1 MRFLHPMMCGTA
13 RSHTLEDP
21 LTLNII
27 TLKGLYTGHVSQSV
41 SRDQYTALPLV
52 GVLITSNVRINNFI
66 NYIY

>member
-27 TLKGLYTGHVSQSV
+27 TLKGLYTGHVFQPV
-41 SRDQYTALPLV
+41 SRDHFTALPLV
-52 GVLITSNVRINNFI
+52 
-66 NYIY
+66 

>member
-27 TLKGLYTGHVSQSV
+27 TLKGLYTGHLSQPV
-41 SRDQYTALPLV
+41 SRDPFTALPLV
-52 GVLITSNVRINNFI
+52 DFLVKHYGRINNI
-66 NYIY
+66 MN

>member
-27 TLKGLYTGHVSQSV
+27 TLKGLYTGHVSPPVYMSV
-41 SRDQYTALPLV
+41 TTLLHCHWWNFW
-52 GVLITSNVRINNFI
+52 SNKTDV
-66 NYIY
+66 